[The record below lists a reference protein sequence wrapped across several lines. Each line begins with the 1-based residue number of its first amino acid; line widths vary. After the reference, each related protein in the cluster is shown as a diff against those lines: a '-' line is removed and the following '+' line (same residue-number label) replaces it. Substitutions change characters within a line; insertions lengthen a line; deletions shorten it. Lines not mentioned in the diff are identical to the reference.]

1 MEKREDKHSVIRED
15 TSIYFLNLTTHKNL
29 SVYLVSGGKNKTRPK
44 NPPKMGAKREPFH
57 HTKKTRK
64 SALRAHFRDVFGRFL
79 FFPAPPSGR
88 VAGKSDSVS
97 RKAKPKSSSTPKG
110 QFRKESNLILRRRD
124 WSDCSVFLSET
135 RSSSENFHYSSGKK
149 ASNKKKEAPG
159 SRQSNSSIQAWYNQ
173 TRRRPSP
180 MLVVRGNFL
189 KQLQ

>member
-79 FFPAPPSGR
+79 FSPPRHPAGWPASRIPYLGR
-88 VAGKSDSVS
+88 RNPNLLLLQKDSS
-97 RKAKPKSSSTPKG
+97 ERSPILFCEGETG
-110 QFRKESNLILRRRD
+110 LIVRCLYQKLEALRRIFTIRR
-124 WSDCSVFLSET
+124 EKRQATKKRGT
-135 RSSSENFHYSSGKK
+135 R
-149 ASNKKKEAPG
+149 
-159 SRQSNSSIQAWYNQ
+159 
-173 TRRRPSP
+173 
-180 MLVVRGNFL
+180 
-189 KQLQ
+189 